1 MEILGVLLAFVGFA
15 LGIYEIINTLRG
27 KENKRVL
34 CGVVISYL
42 GYGIF
47 NSVSQKDLR
56 HFGVAFLFGL
66 IFYAI
71 KVLCGFLRMVA
82 KHEKRS
88 FRKNLIVLAV
98 LLVGFIA
105 GMMLPY
111 DKAEEAKRAAE
122 SNARMIEKAAS
133 SAQSAN
139 SRTDSE
145 ATTGGEA
152 ELQHSTE
159 EITAESG
166 EIEKNSSTTASST
179 DDSKE
184 IKSFLKRNKEVSET
198 FARNLEDA
206 LSLTGLGYTLDDI
219 SWFEQTDDW
228 AAGKRYNAQIN
239 MKDYIQIATIGDEI
253 YSIKNT
259 QNSETDNFL
268 YRNESL
274 KPDAGEIAEG
284 SILLTDG
291 ELGAYGKEATTKSGY
306 KYVWY
311 TVPAGNYTVENKAK
325 QSTVFVVSD
334 SNSDDVS
341 ECLKLASDGEKTRLT
356 VKNGYHIELSMYAQV
371 LLIPEQ

>member
-34 CGVVISYL
+34 CGVAIAYL
-42 GYGIF
+42 GYGVCY
-47 NSVSQKDLR
+47 SVSQKDLR
-56 HFGVAFLFGL
+56 HLGVAFLFGL

-71 KVLCGFLRMVA
+71 RVMCVLLRMAA
-82 KHEKRS
+82 KREKRS
-88 FRKNLIVLAV
+88 LKNDLIVLAV

-111 DKAEEAKRAAE
+111 DKEEAKRTAE
-122 SNARMIEKAAS
+122 SVARVMEKAAVS
-133 SAQSAN
+133 EQVAN
-139 SRTDSE
+139 SRVESE
-145 ATTGGEA
+145 ATTSREA
-152 ELQHSTE
+152 ESQQTAE

-198 FARNLEDA
+198 FAKNLEDA

-228 AAGKRYNAQIN
+228 TAGKRYNAQIN
-239 MKDYIQIATIGDEI
+239 MEDYIQIATIGDEI

-268 YRNESL
+268 YRNENL
-274 KPDAGEIAEG
+274 KPDAGEIADG

-291 ELGAYGKEATTKSGY
+291 ELGAYGKEVTTKSGY

-311 TVPAGNYTVENKAK
+311 TIPTGNYTVENKAK

-356 VKNGYHIELSMYAQV
+356 VKNGYHIELSMYAQI
-371 LLIPEQ
+371 LLMPEQ

>member
-34 CGVVISYL
+34 CGVAIAYL
-42 GYGIF
+42 GYGVCY
-47 NSVSQKDLR
+47 SVTQKDLR
-56 HFGVAFLFGL
+56 HLGVAFLFGL

-111 DKAEEAKRAAE
+111 DKAEEAKRVAE
-122 SNARMIEKAAS
+122 SDARVMEKAAVS
-133 SAQSAN
+133 EQVAN
-139 SRTDSE
+139 SRVESE
-145 ATTGGEA
+145 ATTSREA
-152 ELQHSTE
+152 ESQQTAE

-198 FARNLEDA
+198 FAKNLEDA

-228 AAGKRYNAQIN
+228 TAGKRYNAQIN
-239 MKDYIQIATIGDEI
+239 MEDYIQIATIGDEI

-268 YRNESL
+268 YRNENL
-274 KPDAGEIAEG
+274 KPDAGEIADG

-291 ELGAYGKEATTKSGY
+291 ELGAYGKEVTTKSGY

-311 TVPAGNYTVENKAK
+311 TIPTGNYTVENKAK

-356 VKNGYHIELSMYAQV
+356 VKNGYHIELSMYAQI
-371 LLIPEQ
+371 LLMPEQ

>member
-15 LGIYEIINTLRG
+15 LGIYEIINMLRG

-34 CGVVISYL
+34 CGVAIAYL
-42 GYGIF
+42 GYGVCYL
-47 NSVSQKDLR
+47 VSQKDLR
-56 HFGVAFLFGL
+56 HLGVAFLFGL

-71 KVLCGFLRMVA
+71 KVLCGFLRMAA

-111 DKAEEAKRAAE
+111 DKAEEAKRVAE
-122 SNARMIEKAAS
+122 SDARMIEKAAS
-133 SAQSAN
+133 SQTAN

-145 ATTGGEA
+145 AATGREA
-152 ELQHSTE
+152 ELQHNTE

-166 EIEKNSSTTASST
+166 AIEKNSSTTASST
-179 DDSKE
+179 DESKE

-206 LSLTGLGYTLDDI
+206 LSLTGPGYTLDDI

-228 AAGKRYNAQIN
+228 TAGKRYNAQIN
-239 MKDYIQIATIGDEI
+239 MEDYIQIATIGDEI

-268 YRNESL
+268 YRNENL
-274 KPDAGEIAEG
+274 KPDAGEIADD

-291 ELGAYGKEATTKSGY
+291 ELGAYGKEVTTKSGY

-311 TVPAGNYTVENKAK
+311 TIPTGNYTVENKAK

-356 VKNGYHIELSMYAQV
+356 VKDGYHIELSMYAQV
-371 LLIPEQ
+371 LLIPRQ

>member
-1 MEILGVLLAFVGFA
+1 MKILGVLLAFVGFA

-27 KENKRVL
+27 KENKRIL
-34 CGVVISYL
+34 CGVAIAYL
-42 GYGIF
+42 GYGVCY
-47 NSVSQKDLR
+47 SVSQKDLGYL
-56 HFGVAFLFGL
+56 GVAFLFGL

-71 KVLCGFLRMVA
+71 RVMCVLLRMAA
-82 KHEKRS
+82 KREKRS
-88 FRKNLIVLAV
+88 LKNDLIVLAV
-98 LLVGFIA
+98 LLVGFIV

-111 DKAEEAKRAAE
+111 DKEEEAKRTAE
-122 SNARMIEKAAS
+122 SNARMIERAAS

-145 ATTGGEA
+145 AATGGEA

-228 AAGKRYNAQIN
+228 TAGKRYNAQIN
-239 MKDYIQIATIGDEI
+239 MEDYIQIATIGDEI

-274 KPDAGEIAEG
+274 KPDAGEIADG

-291 ELGAYGKEATTKSGY
+291 ELGAYGKEVTTKSGY

-311 TVPAGNYTVENKAK
+311 TIPTGNYTVENKTK

-356 VKNGYHIELSMYAQV
+356 VKDGYHIELSMYAQI
-371 LLIPEQ
+371 LLMPAQ

>member
-34 CGVVISYL
+34 CGVVIAYL
-42 GYGIF
+42 GYGVF

-122 SNARMIEKAAS
+122 SNARMIERAAS

-145 ATTGGEA
+145 VATGGEA

-228 AAGKRYNAQIN
+228 TAGKRYNAQIN
-239 MKDYIQIATIGDEI
+239 MEDYIQIATIGDEI

-268 YRNESL
+268 YRNENL
-274 KPDAGEIAEG
+274 KPDAGEIADG

-291 ELGAYGKEATTKSGY
+291 ELGAYGKEVTTKSGY

-311 TVPAGNYTVENKAK
+311 TIPTGNYTVENKAK

-356 VKNGYHIELSMYAQV
+356 VKNGYHIELSMYAQI
-371 LLIPEQ
+371 LLMPEQ

>member
-34 CGVVISYL
+34 CGVVIAYL
-42 GYGIF
+42 GYGVF

-122 SNARMIEKAAS
+122 SNARMIERAAS

-145 ATTGGEA
+145 AATGGEE

-184 IKSFLKRNKEVSET
+184 IQSFLKRNKEVSET

-228 AAGKRYNAQIN
+228 TAGKRYNAQIN
-239 MKDYIQIATIGDEI
+239 MEDYIQIATIGDEI

-268 YRNESL
+268 YRNENL
-274 KPDAGEIAEG
+274 KPDAGEIADG

-291 ELGAYGKEATTKSGY
+291 ELGAYGKEVTTKSGY

-311 TVPAGNYTVENKAK
+311 TIPAGNYTVENKAK

-334 SNSDDVS
+334 SNSDDVI

-356 VKNGYHIELSMYAQV
+356 VKNGYHIELSMYAQI
-371 LLIPEQ
+371 LLMPEQ

>member
-27 KENKRVL
+27 KGNKRVL
-34 CGVVISYL
+34 CGVAIAYL
-42 GYGIF
+42 GYGVF

-56 HFGVAFLFGL
+56 HFGIAFLFGL

-71 KVLCGFLRMVA
+71 RVLCVFLRMVV

-88 FRKNLIVLAV
+88 LRKNLIVVAV

-111 DKAEEAKRAAE
+111 DKEEEAKRAAE
-122 SNARMIEKAAS
+122 SDARMIEKAAS
-133 SAQSAN
+133 SQAAN

-145 ATTGGEA
+145 AATGREA
-152 ELQHSTE
+152 ELQHTTE

-166 EIEKNSSTTASST
+166 AIEKNSSTTASST
-179 DDSKE
+179 GESKE
-184 IKSFLKRNKEVSET
+184 IESFLKRNKEVSET

-219 SWFEQTDDW
+219 NWFEQTDDW
-228 AAGKRYNAQIN
+228 TAGKRYNAQIN

-268 YRNESL
+268 YRNENL
-274 KPDAGEIAEG
+274 KLDAGEIADG

-291 ELGAYGKEATTKSGY
+291 ELGVYGKEVTTKSGY

-311 TVPAGNYTVENKAK
+311 TIPTGNYTVENKAK

-341 ECLKLASDGEKTRLT
+341 ECLKLAGDGEKTRLT
-356 VKNGYHIELSMYAQV
+356 VKNGYHIELSMYAQI
-371 LLIPEQ
+371 LLTPEQ

>member
-34 CGVVISYL
+34 CGVVMAYL
-42 GYGIF
+42 GYGVF

-71 KVLCGFLRMVA
+71 KVLCGFLRMAA

-122 SNARMIEKAAS
+122 SNARMIERAAS

-145 ATTGGEA
+145 AATGGEA

-228 AAGKRYNAQIN
+228 TAGKRYNAQIN
-239 MKDYIQIATIGDEI
+239 MEDYIQIATIGDEI

-291 ELGAYGKEATTKSGY
+291 ELGAYGKEVTTKSGY

-356 VKNGYHIELSMYAQV
+356 VKDGYHIELSMYAQI
-371 LLIPEQ
+371 LLTPEQ

>member
-15 LGIYEIINTLRG
+15 LGIYEMINTLRG
-27 KENKRVL
+27 KENKRIL
-34 CGVVISYL
+34 CGIAIAYL
-42 GYGIF
+42 GYGVCY
-47 NSVSQKDLR
+47 SVFQKDLR

-71 KVLCGFLRMVA
+71 RVLCGFLRMAA

-111 DKAEEAKRAAE
+111 DKAEEAKRTAE
-122 SNARMIEKAAS
+122 SDARMIEKAAS
-133 SAQSAN
+133 SAQAAN

-145 ATTGGEA
+145 VATSGEA
-152 ELQHSTE
+152 ELQHTTE
-159 EITAESG
+159 ETTAESDA
-166 EIEKNSSTTASST
+166 IEKSASIIAPST
-179 DDSKE
+179 DESQE

-259 QNSETDNFL
+259 QNSETDNFF
-268 YRNESL
+268 YRNENL
-274 KPDAGEIAEG
+274 KPDAGEIADS

-291 ELGAYGKEATTKSGY
+291 ELGAYGKEVTTKSGY

-311 TVPAGNYTVENKAK
+311 TIPTGNYTVENKAK

-356 VKNGYHIELSMYAQV
+356 VKDGYHIELSMYAQI
-371 LLIPEQ
+371 LLTPEQ

>member
-34 CGVVISYL
+34 CGVAIAYL
-42 GYGIF
+42 GYGVCY
-47 NSVSQKDLR
+47 SVSQKDLR
-56 HFGVAFLFGL
+56 HLGVAFLFGL

-111 DKAEEAKRAAE
+111 DKAEEAKRVAE
-122 SNARMIEKAAS
+122 SDARVMEKAAVS
-133 SAQSAN
+133 EQVAN
-139 SRTDSE
+139 SRVESE
-145 ATTGGEA
+145 ATTSREA
-152 ELQHSTE
+152 ESQQTAE

-198 FARNLEDA
+198 FAKNLEDA

-228 AAGKRYNAQIN
+228 TAGKRYNAQIN
-239 MKDYIQIATIGDEI
+239 MEDYIQIATIGDEI

-268 YRNESL
+268 YRNENL
-274 KPDAGEIAEG
+274 KPDAGEIADG

-291 ELGAYGKEATTKSGY
+291 ELGAYGKEVTTKSGY

-311 TVPAGNYTVENKAK
+311 TIPTGNYTVENKAK

-341 ECLKLASDGEKTRLT
+341 ECLKLASDGEKTSLT
-356 VKNGYHIELSMYAQV
+356 VKNGYHIELSMYAQI
-371 LLIPEQ
+371 LLMPEQ

>member
-1 MEILGVLLAFVGFA
+1 MKILGVLLAFVGFA

-27 KENKRVL
+27 KENKRIL
-34 CGVVISYL
+34 CGVAIAYL
-42 GYGIF
+42 GYGVCY
-47 NSVSQKDLR
+47 SVSQKDLGYL
-56 HFGVAFLFGL
+56 GVAFLFGL

-71 KVLCGFLRMVA
+71 RVMCVLLRMAA
-82 KHEKRS
+82 KREKRS
-88 FRKNLIVLAV
+88 LKNDLIVLAV
-98 LLVGFIA
+98 LLVGFIV

-111 DKAEEAKRAAE
+111 DKEEEAKRTAE
-122 SNARMIEKAAS
+122 SNARMIERAAS

-145 ATTGGEA
+145 AATGGEA

-228 AAGKRYNAQIN
+228 TAGKRYNAQIN
-239 MKDYIQIATIGDEI
+239 MEDYIQIATIGDEI

-274 KPDAGEIAEG
+274 KPDAGEIAED

-291 ELGAYGKEATTKSGY
+291 ELGAYGKEVTTKSGY

-311 TVPAGNYTVENKAK
+311 TVPAGNYTVENKTK

-356 VKNGYHIELSMYAQV
+356 VKDGYHIELSMYAQI
-371 LLIPEQ
+371 LLMPAQ

>member
-1 MEILGVLLAFVGFA
+1 MKILGVLLAFVGFA

-34 CGVVISYL
+34 CGVVIAYL
-42 GYGIF
+42 GYGVF

-105 GMMLPY
+105 GMMPPY

-122 SNARMIEKAAS
+122 SNARMIERAAS

-145 ATTGGEA
+145 AATGGEE

-184 IKSFLKRNKEVSET
+184 IQSFLKRNKEVSET

-228 AAGKRYNAQIN
+228 TAGKRYNAQIN
-239 MKDYIQIATIGDEI
+239 MEDYIQIATIGDEI

-268 YRNESL
+268 YRNENL
-274 KPDAGEIAEG
+274 KPDAGEIADG

-291 ELGAYGKEATTKSGY
+291 ELGAYGKEVTTKSGY

-311 TVPAGNYTVENKAK
+311 TIPAGNYTVENKAK

-356 VKNGYHIELSMYAQV
+356 VKNGYHIELSMYAQI
-371 LLIPEQ
+371 LLMPEQ

>member
-34 CGVVISYL
+34 CGVVIAYL
-42 GYGIF
+42 GYGVF

-122 SNARMIEKAAS
+122 SNARMIEQAAS

-139 SRTDSE
+139 STTDSE
-145 ATTGGEA
+145 AAIGGEA

-198 FARNLEDA
+198 FAKNLEDA

-228 AAGKRYNAQIN
+228 TAGKRYNAQIN
-239 MKDYIQIATIGDEI
+239 MEDYIQIATIGDEI

-268 YRNESL
+268 YRNENL
-274 KPDAGEIAEG
+274 KPDAGEIADG

-291 ELGAYGKEATTKSGY
+291 ELGAYGKEVTTKSGY

-311 TVPAGNYTVENKAK
+311 TIPTGNYTVENKAK

-356 VKNGYHIELSMYAQV
+356 VKNGYHIELSMYAQI
-371 LLIPEQ
+371 LLMPEQ

>member
-1 MEILGVLLAFVGFA
+1 MKILGVLLAFVGFA

-34 CGVVISYL
+34 CGVVIAYL
-42 GYGIF
+42 GYGVF

-122 SNARMIEKAAS
+122 SNARMIERAAS

-145 ATTGGEA
+145 AATGGEA

-184 IKSFLKRNKEVSET
+184 IQSFLKRNKEVSET

-228 AAGKRYNAQIN
+228 TAGKRYNAQIN
-239 MKDYIQIATIGDEI
+239 MEDYIQIATIGDEI

-268 YRNESL
+268 YRNENL
-274 KPDAGEIAEG
+274 KPDAGEIADG

-291 ELGAYGKEATTKSGY
+291 ELGAYGKEVTTKSGY

-311 TVPAGNYTVENKAK
+311 TIPAGNYTVENKAK

-356 VKNGYHIELSMYAQV
+356 VKNGYHIELSMYAQI
-371 LLIPEQ
+371 LLMPEQ

>member
-34 CGVVISYL
+34 CGVVIAYL
-42 GYGIF
+42 GYGVF

-71 KVLCGFLRMVA
+71 KVLRGFLRMVA

-122 SNARMIEKAAS
+122 SNARMIERAAS

-145 ATTGGEA
+145 VATGGEA

-228 AAGKRYNAQIN
+228 TAGKRYNAQIN
-239 MKDYIQIATIGDEI
+239 MEDYIQIATIGDEI

-268 YRNESL
+268 YRNENL
-274 KPDAGEIAEG
+274 KPDAGEIADG

-291 ELGAYGKEATTKSGY
+291 ELGAYGKEVTTKSGY

-311 TVPAGNYTVENKAK
+311 TIPTGNYTVENKAK

>member
-34 CGVVISYL
+34 CGVVIAYL
-42 GYGIF
+42 GYGVF

-122 SNARMIEKAAS
+122 SNARMIERAAS

-145 ATTGGEA
+145 AATGGEA

-228 AAGKRYNAQIN
+228 TAGKRYNAQIN
-239 MKDYIQIATIGDEI
+239 MEDYIQIATIGDEI

-268 YRNESL
+268 YRNENL
-274 KPDAGEIAEG
+274 KPDAGEIADG

-291 ELGAYGKEATTKSGY
+291 ELGAYGKEVTTKSGY

-311 TVPAGNYTVENKAK
+311 TIPAGNYTVENKAK

-356 VKNGYHIELSMYAQV
+356 VKDGYHIELSMYAQI
-371 LLIPEQ
+371 LLMPEQ

>member
-34 CGVVISYL
+34 CGVVIAYL
-42 GYGIF
+42 GYGVF

-122 SNARMIEKAAS
+122 SNARMIERAAS

-145 ATTGGEA
+145 AATGGEA

-228 AAGKRYNAQIN
+228 TAGKRYNAQIN
-239 MKDYIQIATIGDEI
+239 MEDYIQIATIGDEI

-268 YRNESL
+268 YRNENL
-274 KPDAGEIAEG
+274 KPDAGEIADG

-291 ELGAYGKEATTKSGY
+291 ELGAYGKEVTTKSGY

-311 TVPAGNYTVENKAK
+311 TIPTGNYTVENKAK

-356 VKNGYHIELSMYAQV
+356 VKNGYHIELSMYAQI
-371 LLIPEQ
+371 LLMPEQ

>member
-34 CGVVISYL
+34 CGVVIAYL
-42 GYGIF
+42 GYGVF

-122 SNARMIEKAAS
+122 SNARMIERAAS

-145 ATTGGEA
+145 VATGGEA

-166 EIEKNSSTTASST
+166 EIEKISSTTASST

-228 AAGKRYNAQIN
+228 TAGKRYNAQIN
-239 MKDYIQIATIGDEI
+239 MEDYIQIATIGDEI

-268 YRNESL
+268 YRNENL
-274 KPDAGEIAEG
+274 KPDAGEIADG

-291 ELGAYGKEATTKSGY
+291 ELGAYGKEVTTKSGY

-311 TVPAGNYTVENKAK
+311 TIPTGNYTVENKAK

-356 VKNGYHIELSMYAQV
+356 VKNGYHIELSMYAQI
-371 LLIPEQ
+371 LLTPEQ

>member
-34 CGVVISYL
+34 CGVVIAYL
-42 GYGIF
+42 GYGVF

-122 SNARMIEKAAS
+122 SNARMIERAAS

-145 ATTGGEA
+145 VATGGEA

-219 SWFEQTDDW
+219 SWFEQTDEW
-228 AAGKRYNAQIN
+228 TAGKRYNAQIN
-239 MKDYIQIATIGDEI
+239 MEDYIQIATIGDEI

-268 YRNESL
+268 YRNENL
-274 KPDAGEIAEG
+274 KPDAGEIADG

-291 ELGAYGKEATTKSGY
+291 ELGAYGKEVTTKSGY

-311 TVPAGNYTVENKAK
+311 TIPTGNYTVENKAK

-371 LLIPEQ
+371 LLMPEQ

>member
-34 CGVVISYL
+34 CGVVIAYL

-71 KVLCGFLRMVA
+71 RLLCVFLRMVA

-122 SNARMIEKAAS
+122 SNARMVERAAS
-133 SAQSAN
+133 SAQSEN

-145 ATTGGEA
+145 AAIGGEA
-152 ELQHSTE
+152 ELQHNTE

-219 SWFEQTDDW
+219 SWFEQTEDW
-228 AAGKRYNAQIN
+228 TAGKRYNAQIN

-268 YRNESL
+268 YKNENL
-274 KPDAGEIAEG
+274 KPDAGEIADG

-291 ELGAYGKEATTKSGY
+291 ELGAYGKEVTTKSGY

-311 TVPAGNYTVENKAK
+311 TIPTGNYPVENKAK

-356 VKNGYHIELSMYAQV
+356 VKDGYHIELSMYAQV

>member
-34 CGVVISYL
+34 CGVVIAYL
-42 GYGIF
+42 GYGVF

-122 SNARMIEKAAS
+122 SNARMIERAAS
-133 SAQSAN
+133 SAKSAN

-145 ATTGGEA
+145 VATGGEA

-228 AAGKRYNAQIN
+228 TAGKRYNAQIN
-239 MKDYIQIATIGDEI
+239 MEDYIQIATIGDEI

-268 YRNESL
+268 YRNENL
-274 KPDAGEIAEG
+274 KPDAGEIADG

-291 ELGAYGKEATTKSGY
+291 ELGAYGKEVTTKSGY

-311 TVPAGNYTVENKAK
+311 TIPTGNYTVENKAK

>member
-1 MEILGVLLAFVGFA
+1 MEILGVLLSFVGFA

-34 CGVVISYL
+34 CGVVMAYL
-42 GYGIF
+42 GYGVF

-71 KVLCGFLRMVA
+71 KVLCGFLRMAA

-122 SNARMIEKAAS
+122 SNARMIERAAS
-133 SAQSAN
+133 SVQSAN

-145 ATTGGEA
+145 AATGGEA

-228 AAGKRYNAQIN
+228 TAGKRYNAQIN
-239 MKDYIQIATIGDEI
+239 MEDYIQIATIGDEI

-291 ELGAYGKEATTKSGY
+291 ELGAYGKEVTTKSGY

-356 VKNGYHIELSMYAQV
+356 VKDGYHIELSMYAQI
-371 LLIPEQ
+371 LLMPAQ

>member
-34 CGVVISYL
+34 CGVVIAYL
-42 GYGIF
+42 GYGVF

-56 HFGVAFLFGL
+56 HFGIAFLFGL

-71 KVLCGFLRMVA
+71 RVLCVFLRMVV

-88 FRKNLIVLAV
+88 LRKNLIVVAV

-111 DKAEEAKRAAE
+111 DKEEEAKRAAE
-122 SNARMIEKAAS
+122 SDARMIEKAAS
-133 SAQSAN
+133 SQAAN

-145 ATTGGEA
+145 AATGREA
-152 ELQHSTE
+152 ELQHTTE

-166 EIEKNSSTTASST
+166 AIEKNSSTTASST
-179 DDSKE
+179 DESKE

-219 SWFEQTDDW
+219 NWFEQTDDW
-228 AAGKRYNAQIN
+228 TAGKRYNAQIN

-268 YRNESL
+268 YRNENL
-274 KPDAGEIAEG
+274 KLDAGEIADG

-291 ELGAYGKEATTKSGY
+291 ELGVYGKEVTTKSGY

-311 TVPAGNYTVENKAK
+311 TIPTGNYTVENKAK

-341 ECLKLASDGEKTRLT
+341 ECLKLAGDGEKTRLT
-356 VKNGYHIELSMYAQV
+356 VKNGYHIELSMYAQI
-371 LLIPEQ
+371 LLTPEQ

>member
-15 LGIYEIINTLRG
+15 LGIYEIINTFRG

-34 CGVVISYL
+34 CGVVIAYL
-42 GYGIF
+42 GYGVF

-122 SNARMIEKAAS
+122 SNARMIERAAS

-145 ATTGGEA
+145 AATGGEA

-166 EIEKNSSTTASST
+166 EIEKNSSTTASSM

-228 AAGKRYNAQIN
+228 TAGKRYNAQIN
-239 MKDYIQIATIGDEI
+239 MEDYIQIATIGDEI

-268 YRNESL
+268 YRNENL
-274 KPDAGEIAEG
+274 KPDAGEIADG

-291 ELGAYGKEATTKSGY
+291 ELGAYGKEVTTKSGY

-311 TVPAGNYTVENKAK
+311 TIPTGNYTVENKAK

-356 VKNGYHIELSMYAQV
+356 VKDGYHIELSMYAQV
-371 LLIPEQ
+371 LLIPRQ

>member
-27 KENKRVL
+27 KGNKRVL
-34 CGVVISYL
+34 CGVAIAYL
-42 GYGIF
+42 GYGVF

-56 HFGVAFLFGL
+56 HFGIAFLFGL

-71 KVLCGFLRMVA
+71 RVLCVFLRMVV

-88 FRKNLIVLAV
+88 LRKNLIVVAV

-105 GMMLPY
+105 GIMLPY
-111 DKAEEAKRAAE
+111 DKEEEAKRAAE
-122 SNARMIEKAAS
+122 SDARMIEKAAS
-133 SAQSAN
+133 SQAAN

-145 ATTGGEA
+145 AATGREA
-152 ELQHSTE
+152 ELQHTTE

-166 EIEKNSSTTASST
+166 AIEKNSSTTASST
-179 DDSKE
+179 GESKE

-219 SWFEQTDDW
+219 NWFEQTDDW
-228 AAGKRYNAQIN
+228 TAGKRYNAQIN

-268 YRNESL
+268 YRNENL
-274 KPDAGEIAEG
+274 KLDAGEIADG

-291 ELGAYGKEATTKSGY
+291 ELGVYGKEVTTKSGY

-311 TVPAGNYTVENKAK
+311 TIPTGNYTVENKAK

-341 ECLKLASDGEKTRLT
+341 ECLKLAGDGEKTRLT
-356 VKNGYHIELSMYAQV
+356 VKNGYHIELSMYAQI
-371 LLIPEQ
+371 LLTPEQ

>member
-34 CGVVISYL
+34 CGVVIAYL
-42 GYGIF
+42 GYGVF

-105 GMMLPY
+105 GMMRPY

-122 SNARMIEKAAS
+122 SNARMIERAAS

-145 ATTGGEA
+145 VATGGEA

-228 AAGKRYNAQIN
+228 TAGKRYNAQIN
-239 MKDYIQIATIGDEI
+239 MEDYIQIATIGDEI

-268 YRNESL
+268 YRNENL
-274 KPDAGEIAEG
+274 KPDAGEIADG

-291 ELGAYGKEATTKSGY
+291 ELGAYGKEVTTKSGY

-311 TVPAGNYTVENKAK
+311 TIPTGNYTVENKAK

>member
-34 CGVVISYL
+34 CGVVIAYL

-71 KVLCGFLRMVA
+71 KVLCGFLRIVA

-98 LLVGFIA
+98 LLVGFSA

-152 ELQHSTE
+152 ELQHNTE
-159 EITAESG
+159 EITAESC

-268 YRNESL
+268 YRNENL
-274 KPDAGEIAEG
+274 RPDAGEIADG

-291 ELGAYGKEATTKSGY
+291 ELGAYGKEVTTKSGY

-311 TVPAGNYTVENKAK
+311 TIPTGNYTVENKAK

-356 VKNGYHIELSMYAQV
+356 VKDGYHIELSMYAQI
-371 LLIPEQ
+371 LLTPEQ

>member
-1 MEILGVLLAFVGFA
+1 MKILGVLLAFVGFA

-27 KENKRVL
+27 KENKRIL
-34 CGVVISYL
+34 CGVAIAYL
-42 GYGIF
+42 GYGVCY
-47 NSVSQKDLR
+47 SVSQKDLGYL
-56 HFGVAFLFGL
+56 GVAFLFGL

-71 KVLCGFLRMVA
+71 RVMCVLLRMAA
-82 KHEKRS
+82 KREKRS
-88 FRKNLIVLAV
+88 LKNDLIVLAV
-98 LLVGFIA
+98 LLVGFIV

-111 DKAEEAKRAAE
+111 DKEEEAKRTAE
-122 SNARMIEKAAS
+122 SNARMIERAAS

-145 ATTGGEA
+145 AATGGEA

-228 AAGKRYNAQIN
+228 TAGKRYNAQIN
-239 MKDYIQIATIGDEI
+239 MEDYIQIATIGDEI

-259 QNSETDNFL
+259 QNSETYNFL

-291 ELGAYGKEATTKSGY
+291 ELGAYGKEVTTKSGY

-311 TVPAGNYTVENKAK
+311 TVPAGNYTVENKTK

-356 VKNGYHIELSMYAQV
+356 VKDGYHIELSMYAQI
-371 LLIPEQ
+371 LLMPAQ

>member
-34 CGVVISYL
+34 CGVVIAYL

-122 SNARMIEKAAS
+122 SNARMIERAAS

-145 ATTGGEA
+145 AATGREA
-152 ELQHSTE
+152 ELQHNTE
-159 EITAESG
+159 EVTAESG
-166 EIEKNSSTTASST
+166 AIEKNSSTTASST
-179 DDSKE
+179 DESKE

-228 AAGKRYNAQIN
+228 TAGKRYNAQIN
-239 MKDYIQIATIGDEI
+239 MEDYIQIATIGDEI

-268 YRNESL
+268 YRNENL
-274 KPDAGEIAEG
+274 KPDAGEIADG

-291 ELGAYGKEATTKSGY
+291 ELGAYGKEVTAKSGY

-311 TVPAGNYTVENKAK
+311 TIPTGNYTVENKAK

-356 VKNGYHIELSMYAQV
+356 VKDGYHIELSMYAQI
-371 LLIPEQ
+371 LLMPEQ

>member
-34 CGVVISYL
+34 CGVAIAYL
-42 GYGIF
+42 GYGVCY
-47 NSVSQKDLR
+47 SVSQKDLR
-56 HFGVAFLFGL
+56 HLGVAFLFGL

-98 LLVGFIA
+98 LLVGFVA

-111 DKAEEAKRAAE
+111 DKAEEAKRVAE
-122 SNARMIEKAAS
+122 SDARVMEKAAVS
-133 SAQSAN
+133 EQVAN
-139 SRTDSE
+139 SRVESE
-145 ATTGGEA
+145 ATTSREA
-152 ELQHSTE
+152 ESQQTAE

-198 FARNLEDA
+198 FAKNLEDA

-228 AAGKRYNAQIN
+228 TAGKRYNAQIN
-239 MKDYIQIATIGDEI
+239 MEDYIQIATIGDEI

-268 YRNESL
+268 YRNENL
-274 KPDAGEIAEG
+274 KPDAGEIADG

-291 ELGAYGKEATTKSGY
+291 ELGAYGKEVTTKSGY

-311 TVPAGNYTVENKAK
+311 TIPTGNYTVENKAK

-356 VKNGYHIELSMYAQV
+356 VKNGYHIELSMYAQI
-371 LLIPEQ
+371 LLMPEQ

>member
-34 CGVVISYL
+34 CGVVIAYL
-42 GYGIF
+42 GYGVF

-122 SNARMIEKAAS
+122 SNARMIERAAS

-145 ATTGGEA
+145 AATGGEE

-166 EIEKNSSTTASST
+166 EIEKNSSTTASSA

-184 IKSFLKRNKEVSET
+184 IQSFLKRNKEVSET

-228 AAGKRYNAQIN
+228 TAGKRYNAQIN
-239 MKDYIQIATIGDEI
+239 MEDYIQIATIGDEI

-268 YRNESL
+268 YRNENL
-274 KPDAGEIAEG
+274 KPDAGEIADG

-291 ELGAYGKEATTKSGY
+291 ELGAYGKEVTTKSGY

-311 TVPAGNYTVENKAK
+311 TIPAGNYTVENKAK

-356 VKNGYHIELSMYAQV
+356 VKNGYHIELSMYAQI
-371 LLIPEQ
+371 LLMPEQ

>member
-34 CGVVISYL
+34 CGVVIAYL
-42 GYGIF
+42 GYGVF

-122 SNARMIEKAAS
+122 SNARMIERAAS

-145 ATTGGEA
+145 VATGGEA

-228 AAGKRYNAQIN
+228 TAGKRYNAQIN
-239 MKDYIQIATIGDEI
+239 MEDYIQIATIGDEI

-268 YRNESL
+268 YRNENL
-274 KPDAGEIAEG
+274 KPDAGEIADG

-291 ELGAYGKEATTKSGY
+291 ELGAYGKEVTTKSGY

-311 TVPAGNYTVENKAK
+311 TIPTGNYTVENKAK
-325 QSTVFVVSD
+325 QSTVFVVSN

-356 VKNGYHIELSMYAQV
+356 VKDGYHIELSMYAQI
-371 LLIPEQ
+371 LLTPEQ

>member
-34 CGVVISYL
+34 CGVAIAYL
-42 GYGIF
+42 GYGVCY
-47 NSVSQKDLR
+47 SVSQKDLR

-228 AAGKRYNAQIN
+228 AAGKRYNVQIN

-268 YRNESL
+268 YRNENL
-274 KPDAGEIAEG
+274 KPDAGKIADG

-291 ELGAYGKEATTKSGY
+291 ELGAYGKEVATKSGY

-311 TVPAGNYTVENKAK
+311 TIPTGNYTVENKAK
-325 QSTVFVVSD
+325 QSTVFVVSN

-356 VKNGYHIELSMYAQV
+356 VKDGYHIELSMYAQI
-371 LLIPEQ
+371 LLTPEQ

>member
-1 MEILGVLLAFVGFA
+1 MKILGVLLAFVGFA

-34 CGVVISYL
+34 CGVAIAYL
-42 GYGIF
+42 GYGVCY
-47 NSVSQKDLR
+47 SVSQKDLGYL
-56 HFGVAFLFGL
+56 GVAFLFGL

-71 KVLCGFLRMVA
+71 RVMCVLLRMAA
-82 KHEKRS
+82 KREKRS
-88 FRKNLIVLAV
+88 LKNDLIVLAV
-98 LLVGFIA
+98 LLVGFIV

-111 DKAEEAKRAAE
+111 DKEEEAKRTAE
-122 SNARMIEKAAS
+122 SNARMIERAAS

-145 ATTGGEA
+145 AATGGEA

-228 AAGKRYNAQIN
+228 TAGKRYNAQIN
-239 MKDYIQIATIGDEI
+239 MEDYIQIATIGDEI

-291 ELGAYGKEATTKSGY
+291 ELGAYGKEVTTKSGY

-311 TVPAGNYTVENKAK
+311 TVPAGNYTVENKTK

-356 VKNGYHIELSMYAQV
+356 VKDGYHIELSMYAQI
-371 LLIPEQ
+371 LLMPAQ